1 MKYEELYE
9 RYYTMVYRLGL
20 LLLKNPQDAEDAA
33 QTIFLRLMEKQPEL
47 SDEEH
52 TRAWLI
58 TVTRN
63 YCRDLQ
69 RSFWHRRR
77 ADADMET
84 LPEASVTP
92 FDRQEGL
99 LFEIFQSLPNKQ
111 REVVYLYYFEDYSVK
126 EISRLLNRNE
136 STVQSQLFAARKRM
150 KKHFTAT
157 KAAALL
163 LSLTVCLGFGTI
175 AADAASNG
183 KVVASIKEF
192 FSVGISEKE
201 TKVAGETLS
210 LPTEVYASELAAID
224 DRYLVLANERGLLIY
239 DRENADIAAA
249 FDLQEI
255 ECNYFNAHTLIT
267 RIFQDGEKLYLFN
280 DHVESTDN
288 ERFYGK
294 KNVTV
299 SMPDFCYIFDLSSI
313 NNRYIQ
319 KSNSDLTNND
329 QGEQTF
335 DHSADL
341 VKITDQKEIEAIYGL
356 WEKHRTDFK
365 DTFEE
370 FQGAEFLDEN
380 YHKFNETCYSEKS
393 LLWTNESGKKVLSC
407 ITADK
412 DSSYMLY
419 TKHADGSFTCEPLNL
434 ILEENSPTEKDGLKE
449 RDGQPSDGA
458 GQSSEADP
466 TDENAEPDLLPEFVY
481 SGDDAIM
488 ETICAYMNEIR
499 EYDKFCYD
507 PENFVYIP
515 SPLIFGTVE
524 EGEDLLVFCN
534 MWSKTYYRNGNMLV
548 CDSGGEAPARLKFHP
563 NQKKPGGYEV
573 IEDIRT
579 GDGAMYMEGIEDFC
593 EGYPG
598 MLEKYF
604 SEKYNYED
612 VETEMVSMYVRD
624 NHLSIKYRKDFGWDP
639 VPLNPDEAD

>member
-20 LLLKNPQDAEDAA
+20 LLLKNQQDAEDAA

-47 SDEEH
+47 SDEAH

-69 RSFWHRRR
+69 RSFWHKRR
-77 ADADMET
+77 ADTDMET

-111 REVVYLYYFEDYSVK
+111 REVVYLYYLEDYSVK
-126 EISRLLNRNE
+126 EIGRLLNRNE

-157 KAAALL
+157 KAAALI
-163 LSLTVCLGFGTI
+163 LSLVVCLGFGTV

-183 KVVASIKEF
+183 RVMESIKEF
-192 FSVGISEKE
+192 FSFGISEEE
-201 TKVAGETLS
+201 TKIAEETLS
-210 LPTEVYASELAAID
+210 LPAEVYASELAAID
-224 DRYLVLANERGLLIY
+224 DRYLVLANERGLLVY
-239 DRENADIAAA
+239 DREHAGIAAA
-249 FDLQEI
+249 LDLQEI

-299 SMPDFCYIFDLSSI
+299 SMPDFCYIFDLSSLNKEEVEI
-313 NNRYIQ
+313 
-319 KSNSDLTNND
+319 SNND
-329 QGEQTF
+329 LINIEQVEQNF

-341 VKITDQKEIEAIYGL
+341 VKITDQKEINAIYEL

-370 FQGAEFLDEN
+370 FQEAEFLDEN
-380 YHKFNETCYSEKS
+380 YHKFNETIYSEKS
-393 LLWTNESGKKVLSC
+393 LLWTNKSGKKVLSC
-407 ITADK
+407 ITTGR
-412 DSSYMLY
+412 DSIYMLY
-419 TKHADGSFTCEPLNL
+419 TKHSDGSFTSEPLNL
-434 ILEENSPTEKDGLKE
+434 ILAESDQ
-449 RDGQPSDGA
+449 QPSDDPSQPSEA
-458 GQSSEADP
+458 GQ
-466 TDENAEPDLLPEFVY
+466 TDENTEQTLLPEFVY

-488 ETICAYMNEIR
+488 KTICAYMNEIR

-507 PENFVYIP
+507 PDNFVYIP

-534 MWSKTYYRNGNMLV
+534 MWSKTYYQNGNMLV
-548 CDSGGEAPARLKFHP
+548 CDSGGEAPARLKLHP

-579 GDGAMYMEGIEDFC
+579 GDGNMYMEGIKTFC

-598 MLEKYF
+598 MLKRYF
-604 SEKYNYED
+604 SEEYNYED

-624 NHLSIKYRKDFGWDP
+624 NHLSIKYRKDPGWDP
-639 VPLNPDEAD
+639 VPLNLEESD